1 VLGLPSKGTPVAE
14 TTASKNERITDYI
27 ADITA
32 VSLHSADPGT
42 TGASEIS
49 GGSPA
54 YARKTP
60 AFSAA
65 SGGATNL
72 SANLVFDVATGT
84 TVAFYG
90 LWKGATFFA
99 GGAVTGG
106 GTFTGQGTFTLTA
119 LPISA

>member
-1 VLGLPSKGTPVAE
+1 MAE
-14 TTASKNERITDYI
+14 STASKNERIADFI
-27 ADITA
+27 LDITA

-60 AFSAA
+60 SFSAA

-72 SANLVFDVATGT
+72 SASLVFDVPAG

-90 LWKGATFFA
+90 LWKGASFFA
-99 GGAVTGG
+99 GGTVTSATLGA
-106 GTFTGQGTFTLTA
+106 QGTYTLTA

>member
-1 VLGLPSKGTPVAE
+1 VAE
-14 TTASKNERITDYI
+14 STASKNERITDFI

-42 TGASEIS
+42 TGASELT

-54 YARKTP
+54 YARLTP

-72 SANLVFDVATGT
+72 SASLTFDIPAGG
-84 TVAFYG
+84 APAYYG
-90 LWKGATFFA
+90 LWKGSTFFI
-99 GGAVTGG
+99 GAALTAAESAYGA
-106 GTFTGQGTFTLTA
+106 QGTYVLTSI
-119 LPISA
+119 PISA